1 MKNRMVSCKEI
12 VYMSIIGDILFILFS
27 ILITK
32 YTWANFILNLI
43 ELNTF
48 LIFVVYFYCKKK
60 RSDKIEGD
68 R

>member
-12 VYMSIIGDILFILFS
+12 VYMSIIGMIFFILFS

-43 ELNTF
+43 ELSIF
-48 LIFVVYFYCKKK
+48 LSFAVYFYCKNKK
-60 RSDKIEGD
+60 E
-68 R
+68 